1 MRTEADR
8 RSAPRRT
15 AFGKPIVPITA
26 TDREALT
33 ACVWDISRTG
43 ACLIFPAR
51 VHVPA
56 TFKIE
61 FNNMPRQ
68 AQVMWRRNF
77 FVGVHF
83 TDAIPEFRLEIRS
96 MLKPFLRSGEIGAG
110 KPNLEFFGIRENA
123 SRAGCFLRC
132 NVAAVRSLAWDRKG
146 SFRHPITE
154 GRRPGSRGDLWVEQ
168 VEPVRL
174 VIKYDRQRRSGD

>member
-8 RSAPRRT
+8 RNAPRRT

-26 TDREALT
+26 PDREALT

-56 TFKIE
+56 AFTIE

-68 AQVMWRRNF
+68 AQVMWRRDS
-77 FVGVHF
+77 FVGVRF

-96 MLKPFLRSGEIGAG
+96 MLKPFLRSGETGAG
-110 KPNLEFFGIRENA
+110 KPNLEFLRSEKTLAVLAAFCAAMSRPFEVWHGIA
-123 SRAGCFLRC
+123 
-132 NVAAVRSLAWDRKG
+132 
-146 SFRHPITE
+146 
-154 GRRPGSRGDLWVEQ
+154 RRLFDIR
-168 VEPVRL
+168 
-174 VIKYDRQRRSGD
+174 